1 MPLSLTESN
10 WRGNAEIPQ
19 GNADLSSGM
28 QLSRYTGNIADTHV
42 PEKKLY
48 CSYWLRH
55 GECDYLQQGC
65 KYLHVM
71 PTDVE
76 TLNRCGLRD
85 IPRWYRN
92 QMQQQS
98 QRDQGL
104 LPPHTTNSLLDS
116 GLAGSMPSILPIIPM
131 SPPITP
137 SRAGSRFPHEQLRMN
152 GMANTIPTGI
162 GAIMPTSGSYNATF
176 ATRVQGGEQG
186 FPTTQ
191 STFDSNMAA
200 FSPFGLPSLSGS
212 ATPFMPSRSPDG
224 PTPPNGV
231 RNNTT
236 MPRYDPF
243 APSLY
248 ASVISNTSNG
258 NSTNENGANN
268 RRLMVR
274 DASESS
280 FFARMNDKSNSNS
293 ENVSPIGSRPSAN
306 LPSKE

>member
-10 WRGNAEIPQ
+10 WRGNA
-19 GNADLSSGM
+19 GNPPGNTDLASGM

-104 LPPHTTNSLLDS
+104 LPHATNSLLES

-152 GMANTIPTGI
+152 GLVNTMSTGM
-162 GAIMPTSGSYNATF
+162 GAIMPTPGSYNTTF
-176 ATRVQGGEQG
+176 ATKVQGGEQG
-186 FPTTQ
+186 ISTTQ

-224 PTPPNGV
+224 LNPSTGV
-231 RNNTT
+231 RINTT
-236 MPRYDPF
+236 VSRYDPF
-243 APSLY
+243 APSPY
-248 ASVISNTSNG
+248 ANTIANTSNG
-258 NSTNENGANN
+258 NNANENGANN
-268 RRLMVR
+268 RRLMAR
-274 DASESS
+274 ETSETG
-280 FFARMNDKSNSNS
+280 FFARINDKSSGNS
-293 ENVSPIGSRPSAN
+293 ENVSPIGSRPSTN
-306 LPSKE
+306 LPAKE